1 MQRFQ
6 LSSRRFEG
14 HTVLGDCVNGWM
26 KKDTKG
32 RPHLRIASPS
42 GQEYCHSFQ
51 QPGKECQLPC
61 PHACLHEKV
70 PERLRQ
76 HALRRQGFKGMYY
89 TAKESG
95 ASRIWKALVD

>member
-76 HALRRQGFKGMYY
+76 HALRRQGFKGKVF

>member
-76 HALRRQGFKGMYY
+76 HALRRQGFKGMYSQRKRAVHRVY
-89 TAKESG
+89 GKH
-95 ASRIWKALVD
+95 L